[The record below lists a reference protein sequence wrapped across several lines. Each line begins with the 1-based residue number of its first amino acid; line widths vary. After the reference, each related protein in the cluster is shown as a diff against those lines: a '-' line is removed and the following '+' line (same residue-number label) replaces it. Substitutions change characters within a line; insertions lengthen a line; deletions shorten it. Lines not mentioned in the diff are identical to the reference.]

1 MIFLI
6 SGQYITSKYFTD
18 VRFFIIKNH
27 IIRVL
32 QLINIYITLSKAIM
46 KNITKLT
53 IVTDIAH
60 NRIFF
65 LQKKK
70 GKLLNKKI

>member
-1 MIFLI
+1 MIDLI
-6 SGQYITSKYFTD
+6 SGQYITSKYFID
-18 VRFFIIKNH
+18 ARFFIIKNH

-46 KNITKLT
+46 KNITKLM

-60 NRIFF
+60 NRFF
-65 LQKKK
+65 FTKKEGQVAK
-70 GKLLNKKI
+70 

>member
-1 MIFLI
+1 M
-6 SGQYITSKYFTD
+6 
-18 VRFFIIKNH
+18 
-27 IIRVL
+27 L
-32 QLINIYITLSKAIM
+32 QLINIYITLSKSIM
-46 KNITKLT
+46 KNITKLM

-60 NRIFF
+60 NRILF